1 MNNWSGL
8 NRRKF
13 PRVTYP
19 CLITLRHENE
29 KLEVILTHTE
39 NIGIGGFSIVIK
51 RSINLFSSVELEL
64 DLLDTGN
71 HIKCKGKVVWVI
83 RRKNNE
89 QKKPLF
95 YDVGIEFCNIHF
107 AEQKRLNEIVD
118 RLGKIQEYSNI

>member
-19 CLITLRHENE
+19 CLITVRHESE
-29 KLEVILTHTE
+29 KSEVILTHTE
-39 NIGIGGFSIVIK
+39 NIGIGGLSVVIK
-51 RSINLFSSVELEL
+51 RSVNLFSPVELEL

-95 YDVGIEFCNIHF
+95 YDVGIEFSNISF

-118 RLGKIQEYSNI
+118 RLGKIQQYSNS